1 MSIIKGVGLWPSQY
15 LSNLKAFPLAL
26 LQPQCERARTLFKLL
41 HISEVS
47 LFWLKQSRPI
57 NDKWYWARIN
67 YLSITALLV
76 AVAAKA
82 QTAFAEKFGTFY
94 WALNTLNVRIY
105 LQIRAKAMFFC
116 RNFWSAWINNFF
128 RCKLTNARPDDE
140 RLALVRSPKAAFLCQ
155 SNFCSFLCCVKNA
168 LVTK

>member
-1 MSIIKGVGLWPSQY
+1 MNIFLRNLVKFVKSTNIIQEYMQHKFKRKMGILFWEFEEGMSIIKGVGLWPSQY

-47 LFWLKQSRPI
+47 LFWLNQSRPI

-67 YLSITALLV
+67 YLSITALV

-105 LQIRAKAMFFC
+105 LQIRAKAMFFAVI
-116 RNFWSAWINNFF
+116 F
-128 RCKLTNARPDDE
+128 E
-140 RLALVRSPKAAFLCQ
+140 VHE
-155 SNFCSFLCCVKNA
+155 
-168 LVTK
+168 

>member
-67 YLSITALLV
+67 YLSITALV

-82 QTAFAEKFGTFY
+82 QTAFAEKFLLSFKY
-94 WALNTLNVRIY
+94 LKCSHVFANTCKSYV
-105 LQIRAKAMFFC
+105 FC